1 MPKVEFFVHYKNG
14 QIGVE
19 AQAGDVLELSKKE
32 IQQISEDMRNPE
44 EGMKVL
50 GRGKKAEPAN
60 AEG

>member
-1 MPKVEFFVHYKNG
+1 MKVEFLAHYKNG
-14 QIGVE
+14 QIGIE
-19 AQAGDVLELSKKE
+19 AQAGEVLDLTNKE
-32 IQQISEDMRNPE
+32 IAQISADMRNPE